1 MVKSIV
7 TFDGINDK
15 PRKNLNN
22 KRIFAGFKGNKF
34 LDDTLDY
41 LYYAYDLDKVKN
53 IFVMGDGAK
62 WIRKLTGH
70 FKYSKD
76 TNVIFA
82 LDKFHFKQSIHHICL
97 NKDLEKFMTSYVT
110 NDCKNFFIQMCD
122 ELIKSYPHR
131 KETINN
137 KKDYI
142 LNNWKN
148 ILNLYK
154 YELSCPMESQISH
167 NLAYLFTSRPK
178 GYSLKTLN
186 KLLKIRLLFKNNE
199 NIKMLYLNNFNKK
212 TIIKYKQPY
221 LNFDIYNNSNK
232 FDHSYQNKLYN
243 PSGVQFF
250 SSHTF

>member
-1 MVKSIV
+1 MNIISDNYTKIL
-7 TFDGINDK
+7 K
-15 PRKNLNN
+15 EM
-22 KRIFAGFKGNKF
+22 IFTKF
-34 LDDTLDY
+34 SSHLKKIL
-41 LYYAYDLDKVKN
+41 
-53 IFVMGDGAK
+53 
-62 WIRKLTGH
+62 
-70 FKYSKD
+70 
-76 TNVIFA
+76 
-82 LDKFHFKQSIHHICL
+82 
-97 NKDLEKFMTSYVT
+97 
-110 NDCKNFFIQMCD
+110 
-122 ELIKSYPHR
+122 
-131 KETINN
+131 N

-199 NIKMLYLNNFNKK
+199 NIKLLYLNNFNKK

-232 FDHSYQNKLYN
+232 FDHSYQNKLYT
-243 PSGVQFF
+243 PSGIQFF